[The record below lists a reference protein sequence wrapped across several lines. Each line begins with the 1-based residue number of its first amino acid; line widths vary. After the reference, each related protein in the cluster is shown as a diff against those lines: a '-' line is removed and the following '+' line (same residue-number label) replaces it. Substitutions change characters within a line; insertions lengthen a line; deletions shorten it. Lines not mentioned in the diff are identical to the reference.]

1 MPGAGLV
8 RRRAASLWALAL
20 AALALAVA
28 GCGTQSASSS
38 SNISGSELTIY
49 ASQPAGAG
57 DQVTADTLDAEHLAF
72 DQGSHRVGKYTIAF
86 QPVHGAELSDNART
100 AISDNSAIAY
110 LGELVPGTSGV
121 SVQINNEEGLLEV
134 SPLDTA
140 IYLTQPTPAVPGAPS
155 SYYPERSTNHATFA
169 RVVPSA
175 AQEAKV
181 QITEMHSLGLTK
193 LYISSDG
200 SPYGASL
207 AQLVRQDASSQGLT
221 PTSSEAGAD
230 AVFYGGMAGPVA
242 AKAIDQAATSS
253 PSARLFVPSAL
264 YDQAFVAGLSAAAQK
279 NLYISSPGFASQD
292 MPASARRFETL
303 FQSTYRHAPA
313 PQAIFGYV
321 AMQALLSVLSKL
333 GSNAGD
339 RAVVVSDFRAL
350 KVSQSGLKVSQS
362 ALGAYSIVGGDTNIA
377 PFIFGRPQ
385 GGKLV
390 ARPAS

>member
-1 MPGAGLV
+1 MPSAGLV
-8 RRRAASLWALAL
+8 RRRASSLWPAGL

-28 GCGTQSASSS
+28 GCGTQAASSG
-38 SNISGSELTIY
+38 SNIAGSTLTIY

-72 DQGSHRVGKYTIAF
+72 DQGSHHVGKYSIAF
-86 QPVHGAELSDNART
+86 QPLHGAELSDNART
-100 AISDNSAIAY
+100 AISDKTAIAY
-110 LGELVPGTSGV
+110 VGELVPGTSGV

-134 SPLDTA
+134 SPLDTS
-140 IYLTQPTPAVPGAPS
+140 IYLTQATSAVPGAPA
-155 SYYPERSTNHATFA
+155 SYYPSRSTNHATFA
-169 RVVPSA
+169 RVVPNA
-175 AQEAKV
+175 AQEARAQV
-181 QITEMHSLGLTK
+181 AEMRSLGLTR

-221 PTSSEAGAD
+221 PTSSEDGAD
-230 AVFYGGMAGPVA
+230 AVFYAGMPGPTA

-264 YDQAFVAGLSAAAQK
+264 YDQGFVAGLSTAAQK
-279 NLYISSPGFASQD
+279 QLYISSPGFASQD
-292 MPASARRFETL
+292 LPASARQFETQ
-303 FQSTYRHAPA
+303 FQSAYGHPPA
-313 PQAIFGYV
+313 PQAIFGYEAV
-321 AMQALLSVLSKL
+321 SALLAVLKQA
-333 GSNAGD
+333 GANAGN
-339 RAVVVSDFRAL
+339 RALIVSDFRAL
-350 KVSQSGLKVSQS
+350 KDRQSV
-362 ALGAYSIVGGDTNIA
+362 LGTYSIVGGDTNIA

>member
-110 LGELVPGTSGV
+110 LGEFVPGTSGV

-155 SYYPERSTNHATFA
+155 SYYPERSTNHNTFA
-169 RVVPSA
+169 RVVPNA
-175 AQEAKV
+175 AQEAKAQV
-181 QITEMHSLGLTK
+181 KEMQFLGLTK
-193 LYISSDG
+193 LYVSSDG

-207 AQLVRQDASSQGLT
+207 AQLVRQDASSKGLT
-221 PTSSEAGAD
+221 ATSIEAGAD
-230 AVFYGGMAGPVA
+230 AVFYGGMPGPTA
-242 AKAIDQAATSS
+242 AKALDQAAASS
-253 PSARLFVPSAL
+253 PNAKLFVPSAL
-264 YDQAFVAGLSAAAQK
+264 YDQGFVAGLSPAAQK

-292 MPASARRFETL
+292 MPSGFETQ
-303 FQSTYRHAPA
+303 FQRAYGHAPA
-313 PQAIFGYV
+313 PQAIFGY
-321 AMQALLSVLSKL
+321 AATQALLTVLSKL

-339 RAVVVSDFRAL
+339 RAAVVSEFRAL
-350 KVSQSGLKVSQS
+350 KVSQSGLKVGQS
-362 ALGAYSIVGGDTNIA
+362 VLGAYSIVGGDTNIA

>member
-8 RRRAASLWALAL
+8 RRRAASLWALGLVAL
-20 AALALAVA
+20 AVVVA

-38 SNISGSELTIY
+38 SNISGTKLTIY

-72 DQGSHRVGKYTIAF
+72 DQSSHRVGKYTIAF
-86 QPVHGAELSDNART
+86 QPVHGSELSDNART
-100 AISDNSAIAY
+100 AISDKTAIAY

-140 IYLTQPTPAVPGAPS
+140 IYLTQPNPAVPGAPS

-169 RVVPSA
+169 RVAPSA
-175 AQEAKV
+175 AQEAKA
-181 QITEMHSLGLTK
+181 QITEMRSLQLTR

-207 AQLVRQDASSQGLT
+207 AQLVRQDASKQGLT

-230 AVFYGGMAGPVA
+230 AVFYAGMPGPTA

-264 YDQAFVAGLSAAAQK
+264 YDQGFVAGLSPAAQK

-292 MPASARRFETL
+292 MPASAQQFETQ
-303 FQSTYRHAPA
+303 FQSAYGHAPA
-313 PQAIFGYV
+313 PQAIFGYEAV
-321 AMQALLSVLSKL
+321 SALFAVLKQAGV
-333 GSNAGD
+333 NAGN
-339 RAVVVSDFRAL
+339 RALIVSDFRAL
-350 KVSQSGLKVSQS
+350 KDRQSV
-362 ALGAYSIVGGDTNIA
+362 LGTYSIVGGDTNIA